1 MDLLDE
7 CDVAALE
14 VGADLD
20 VPVVVDAEQ
29 VVVLLGRARW
39 PAHPAL

>member
-1 MDLLDE
+1 VDLLDQR
-7 CDVAALE
+7 DVAALKA
-14 VGADLD
+14 GADFD

-39 PAHPAL
+39 PAHRGL